1 GGGHDP
7 GGRDRGAHRV
17 VPARA
22 LRSGGAV
29 PLGAGARAVERDAVG
44 ARGRGRA
51 RARDP
56 LPLDPAARGHDPDEV
71 AVLSR
76 MYERAILETDYPA
89 LSREQDRL
97 IGARRGRSL
106 RITDARGTNLRL
118 RVPPDA
124 WFHKNDGDVSPAR
137 GAAARRARDREMEF
151 PSGALRFI
159 PDVSSSEGKLVI
171 QLGGAPLASTPL
183 LNDAEELRPEG
194 LHAPAPQGFD
204 LAQRVHVARRGL
216 GQPLEQ
222 PLGQHDGDV
231 HREPR

>member
-1 GGGHDP
+1 
-7 GGRDRGAHRV
+7 
-17 VPARA
+17 
-22 LRSGGAV
+22 
-29 PLGAGARAVERDAVG
+29 
-44 ARGRGRA
+44 
-51 RARDP
+51 
-56 LPLDPAARGHDPDEV
+56 
-71 AVLSR
+71 

-137 GAAARRARDREMEF
+137 GAAARCARDREMEF

-171 QLGGAPLASTPL
+171 QLG
-183 LNDAEELRPEG
+183 
-194 LHAPAPQGFD
+194 
-204 LAQRVHVARRGL
+204 ARR
-216 GQPLEQ
+216 
-222 PLGQHDGDV
+222 
-231 HREPR
+231 